1 MSLKHEFDR
10 LAHLFDDGVAKSE
23 KQTGQWL
30 HEGSRRANEL
40 TRRVREQVDC
50 GRRNA
55 VTFEESIVRHMRE
68 NPAMYIIGAS
78 LLIGALIAK
87 LVLETRRPAPPLL

>member
-1 MSLKHEFDR
+1 
-10 LAHLFDDGVAKSE
+10 
-23 KQTGQWL
+23 
-30 HEGSRRANEL
+30 
-40 TRRVREQVDC
+40 
-50 GRRNA
+50 